1 MKLRL
6 IFVLLLLASFAC
18 KHKDDLVRPPANLQ
32 SGSMNVGKAQA
43 HFSKYDSL
51 MRLHAHTRAEGRAD
65 SSLYPGIFTPKWGDA
80 VESASKDRSS
90 VESDISAT
98 NYFIAKWND
107 GVVTVKQRLI
117 VLQVGDNV
125 QMGIETI
132 IPTVDFQTKYPDYY
146 THYVNNG
153 NSTFSGMVLFHT
165 ISGNFSQIV
174 YLHNGRRLASY
185 YTPELTEQNLAQVK
199 QRVGYIM
206 GSLKLRLV
214 STAATRVGDDIDGGW
229 IEAVGITV
237 CRICLKRDL
246 QCVCR
251 PKEFPYVNWADN
263 SCDVDRGDSGGGGSN
278 PSDETD
284 DNNEKP
290 CVDEINNKANP
301 FFHMRIQRSSDN
313 TYRGGTF
320 GYTRTDDFGNA
331 KFHNGVDL
339 STSVGTDVHAMFSG
353 RVVSPLV
360 NEQPNRLG
368 DTKYYPDGY
377 GGDTDGAG
385 NRIYIESTLS
395 DGRTVV
401 LSFWHLGQGTIPFN
415 EGDWV
420 NQGDIIGKVGITGN
434 GNKGYGAHLHINAKD
449 ASGKIDPAQ
458 FLNATIDSDGKVT
471 SICGGYN
478 FDIIPNKF

>member
-1 MKLRL
+1 M
-6 IFVLLLLASFAC
+6 
-18 KHKDDLVRPPANLQ
+18 RPPANLQ

-301 FFHMRIQRSSDN
+301 LVFMQILGTRNNGITGGDYG
-313 TYRGGTF
+313 TARGRMHNGIDLYAEI
-320 GYTRTDDFGNA
+320 GASIYA
-331 KFHNGVDL
+331 MHNGVV
-339 STSVGTDVHAMFSG
+339 SKSVNIYDPNVSHSDYGTVYGHIA
-353 RVVSPLV
+353 
-360 NEQPNRLG
+360 
-368 DTKYYPDGY
+368 KYERD
-377 GGDTDGAG
+377 AG
-385 NRIYIESTLS
+385 NRVNIQSYVNGKSVMFKNFHLNNVALNP
-395 DGRTVV
+395 RTGNV
-401 LSFWHLGQGTIPFN
+401 FKN
-415 EGDWV
+415 GDQV
-420 NQGDIIGKVGITGN
+420 YAGDIIGYVGETGSASAASSA
-434 GNKGYGAHLHINAKD
+434 GPHLHLE
-449 ASGKIDPAQ
+449 SHTLEGVVDPKQ
-458 FLNATIDSDGKVT
+458 YLFS
-471 SICGGYN
+471 N
-478 FDIIPNKF
+478 FDSYGVGSEC